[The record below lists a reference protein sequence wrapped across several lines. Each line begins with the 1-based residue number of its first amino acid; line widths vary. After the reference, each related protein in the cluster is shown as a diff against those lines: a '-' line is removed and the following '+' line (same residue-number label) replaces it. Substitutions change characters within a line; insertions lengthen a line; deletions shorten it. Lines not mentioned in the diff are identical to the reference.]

1 MGVMNMKRE
10 KYLTTLL
17 IVCISSYIMMK
28 SMTMTVGAEDLLT
41 ASNTNAIRRDSVIY
55 ILKDAYINEQKLIKH
70 ISDISKLEIDDCE
83 FVIRECKKNNL
94 DPFIVIGVIKA
105 ESNFDPDAVGAAG
118 ERGLGQLMDNTAKPV
133 AQNLG
138 YVYDS
143 NKLFD
148 IRYNLKLTI
157 TQLSYLY
164 ELYDYDINKTLTAY
178 NRGQQGLDDYIAEGK
193 SEYKDPA
200 MSDYSVKVLGFVMD
214 YKEEFVNLQK

>member
-1 MGVMNMKRE
+1 MNVKRE

-55 ILKDAYINEQKLIKH
+55 ILKDAYINEKKLIEYV
-70 ISDISKLEIDDCE
+70 SDISKLEID
-83 FVIRECKKNNL
+83 ECKFMIKECKTKNI
-94 DPFIVIGVIKA
+94 DPFIVLGVIRT

-138 YVYDS
+138 YVYDP

-148 IRYNLKLTI
+148 TRYNLKLTI

-193 SEYKDPA
+193 STYKDPA
-200 MSDYSVKVLGFVMD
+200 MSDYSVKVLGFAMD